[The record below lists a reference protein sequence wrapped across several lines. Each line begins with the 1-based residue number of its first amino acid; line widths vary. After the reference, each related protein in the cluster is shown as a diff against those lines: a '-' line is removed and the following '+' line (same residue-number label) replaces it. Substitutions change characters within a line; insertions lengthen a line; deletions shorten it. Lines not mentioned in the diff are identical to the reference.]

1 MDKITGEDFR
11 SFIVVLAA
19 LVVFVGGILSLIKNW
34 RELKKPHQDGMQD
47 LESWRRATDLKLDND
62 NKRLADIEKC
72 NKVMVQSQL
81 AILNHM
87 ITGNGDAKLK
97 EARDAVSNYLIN
109 R

>member
-1 MDKITGEDFR
+1 MADITGTDFR

-19 LVVFVGGILSLIKNW
+19 LVVFAGGVLSLIKNW
-34 RELKKPHQDGMQD
+34 RELRKPKEDNAVQFDD
-47 LESWRRATDLKLDND
+47 WRRQADLKLDND

-81 AILNHM
+81 AIISHL
-87 ITGNGDAKLK
+87 ITGDGNPKLIDAQDRIN
-97 EARDAVSNYLIN
+97 EYLVN